1 MLNHFC
7 SMPDCATVFTTTEKI
22 KFSPVSEMNRG
33 NGVALQFT
41 NNNGLNIRLTADGA
55 ASRFLGI
62 RWRMTMAENS
72 LFLADAWER
81 TYGDTGWRNFDAS
94 RLMPWYFLQKTT
106 DSVRCF
112 GVKVRPAAF
121 AAWTADPHGVT
132 LWLDLRSGTR
142 GVELNGRTLDVATV
156 LFCES
161 ADDAWSVA
169 GEFCR
174 AMCADPLLTPS
185 PVYGGNNW
193 YYAYGHSSR
202 REILEDCR
210 YLGRLTEG
218 LPNRPFMVID
228 GGRDPSHGK
237 CGPWDSGNEK
247 FPDMPSLAGEMKQLG
262 VKPGIWFRPLC
273 CHDASI
279 PKAWRSMREPAE
291 FLDPSVPEVLERVAA
306 DVARFAE
313 WGFELV
319 KHDFT
324 TFDCFGKWGFE
335 MNDFPAAG
343 DWSFRD
349 TTRTS
354 AEILLELYR
363 RIRQAAGEMLIL
375 GCNTVGHFG
384 AGLMHLSRIGDDTS
398 GQRWERTRKMGVN
411 TLAFRL
417 PQHGA
422 FFAVDADCLGVTGD
436 IPRELNRQWAQL
448 LATSGTP
455 LFASL
460 KPGVLGEA
468 ENREMREFFRLASV
482 QKSRAVPLDWLSNVC
497 PENWELNGK
506 TVRFNWYEP
515 ECFDADF
522 LK

>member
-193 YYAYGHSSR
+193 YYGIRAF
-202 REILEDCR
+202 
-210 YLGRLTEG
+210 LTPGNSGG
-218 LPNRPFMVID
+218 LSLSGPVD
-228 GGRDPSHGK
+228 GG
-237 CGPWDSGNEK
+237 
-247 FPDMPSLAGEMKQLG
+247 A
-262 VKPGIWFRPLC
+262 
-273 CHDASI
+273 
-279 PKAWRSMREPAE
+279 AE
-291 FLDPSVPEVLERVAA
+291 PSVHGDRRRLGSLVRQVRAL
-306 DVARFAE
+306 
-313 WGFELV
+313 GFR
-319 KHDFT
+319 K
-324 TFDCFGKWGFE
+324 
-335 MNDFPAAG
+335 
-343 DWSFRD
+343 
-349 TTRTS
+349 
-354 AEILLELYR
+354 
-363 RIRQAAGEMLIL
+363 GE
-375 GCNTVGHFG
+375 
-384 AGLMHLSRIGDDTS
+384 
-398 GQRWERTRKMGVN
+398 
-411 TLAFRL
+411 
-417 PQHGA
+417 
-422 FFAVDADCLGVTGD
+422 
-436 IPRELNRQWAQL
+436 IPRY
-448 LATSGTP
+448 
-455 LFASL
+455 
-460 KPGVLGEA
+460 A
-468 ENREMREFFRLASV
+468 ESCR
-482 QKSRAVPLDWLSNVC
+482 
-497 PENWELNGK
+497 
-506 TVRFNWYEP
+506 
-515 ECFDADF
+515 
-522 LK
+522 